1 MIKVEGYQNLY
12 RDENS
17 GAIINTDS
25 LAYNQYVNSL
35 EQRQLQKKEISE
47 IKNDIDEIKSLLRN
61 LLLNLSLI
69 HISEPTRR
77 S

>member
-61 LLLNLSLI
+61 LLMNSDNI
-69 HISEPTRR
+69 NI
-77 S
+77 